1 MKIDLTVE
9 QKWLEKIR
17 RIQASD
23 VEENITWSPHHASK
37 KRGPVFEVSITS
49 LLPLPRDQVHSVV
62 TMRHVMDKI
71 KATLI
76 QYRLPLLLLTI
87 QSTH

>member
-1 MKIDLTVE
+1 M
-9 QKWLEKIR
+9 
-17 RIQASD
+17 
-23 VEENITWSPHHASK
+23 PPK

-49 LLPLPRDQVHSVV
+49 LLPLPRDQAQSVA

-76 QYRLPLLLLTI
+76 QCRLLVLLAADHPIYALEKHTQ
-87 QSTH
+87 QSQEILNRPVFVLAILKK